1 MRYPAHTARLNN
13 ANRLGAIHSALQQRR
28 TLRLPLSGLP
38 IKVRDFFMSTRRVV
52 ITGMGVI
59 TPVGS
64 DLQTFWNNLTNG
76 ISGIGAITHFDAAAY
91 ACRIAGEVR
100 DFDAVSFFKTPKDVR
115 RADRFVQLSV
125 AAAKLAMADA
135 GLTEPVGDPE
145 RFGCVIGSGIGG
157 LKTTEDQHTVL
168 MERGPSRLSPF
179 MIPMLISNMASGM
192 VSMEHGLQGPNFAP
206 VSACATSAHSVGEA
220 WRMIREGDADAF
232 LAGGSEAAIVPLGI
246 GGFAAMRAMST
257 RNDEPT
263 KASRPWDKDRD
274 GFVMGEGAGIIV
286 MEELE
291 HAKARGA
298 RIYAEVVGYGA
309 TADAYHMSS
318 PLPNHEQAQRSM
330 RLALSK
336 AGLNATDVDYINAHG
351 TSTPVGDVAEVRA
364 VKAVLGDHAYRIP
377 VSSTKSMTGHLL
389 GAAGVVETI
398 VCVKAME
405 TGVIPPTINLDNA
418 GEECD
423 LDFVPHTA
431 RQAKV
436 KVALNNSFGFGGHNV
451 SLAIR
456 AFEG

>member
-1 MRYPAHTARLNN
+1 
-13 ANRLGAIHSALQQRR
+13 
-28 TLRLPLSGLP
+28 
-38 IKVRDFFMSTRRVV
+38 MSTRRVV

-59 TPVGS
+59 TPVGN

-76 ISGIGAITHFDAAAY
+76 VSGVGAITHFDAAAY